1 MRAIVASLIRT
12 VDREAPLA
20 GTASAVGFGI
30 MRKSM
35 TPAALMLAGL
45 LAGCASEA
53 GTKGTTDVDSKAAAA
68 PASAASRP
76 QAPADDGAAARELY
90 AFLREKYDRNAD
102 GVVERNEYDRDDD
115 AFARLDKDG
124 DGRVTERDVLR
135 PSPPPP
141 ELGGPYMF
149 VRAFG
154 PPEADAVGADD
165 AVATLSKRDRNDD
178 GGASAEELIPAVG
191 PEGGAYL
198 IGLLDRNADGVL
210 NAAELRAYVAERDR
224 DGDGRISRRERN
236 RAGKEPA
243 VGRFDP
249 EVREQAPPFRL
260 AALDGGPKVA
270 LADLRSK
277 PVVLVF
283 GSFT

>member
-1 MRAIVASLIRT
+1 MPPPRSRASL
-12 VDREAPLA
+12 D
-20 GTASAVGFGI
+20 GTPDAVGSD
-30 MRKSM
+30 MLRALLVL
-35 TPAALMLAGL
+35 TAATTALVCG
-45 LAGCASEA
+45 GCASSD
-53 GTKGTTDVDSKAAAA
+53 G
-68 PASAASRP
+68 ASAADSKGAAANVAPTTRP
-76 QAPADDGAAARELY
+76 GAPTDEGAAARELY

-102 GVVERNEYDRDDD
+102 GVVGRDEYDRDDG

-124 DGRVTERDVLR
+124 DGKVTEGDVLR

-154 PPEADAVGADD
+154 PPNADAVGADD
-165 AVATLSKRDRNDD
+165 AVAALATLDKDHD
-178 GGASAEELIPAVG
+178 GGASAEELQSSVG

-198 IGLLDRNADGVL
+198 IGLLDRNADGAL
-210 NAAELRAYVAERDR
+210 NAAELRAYVADRDR
-224 DGDGRISRRERN
+224 DGDGRISRRERD

-243 VGRFDP
+243 VGWFGP
-249 EVREQAPPFRL
+249 KVREPAPPFRL